1 MSAGFPFE
9 GDEDFYAS
17 IGKLTISWAYV
28 EFGLDWL
35 IREIH
40 EPLDGQTIVESEIPI
55 SLQRKVKY
63 LRRAFNKLPQLAQF
77 RGRFEKIADETIA
90 ASTERHDLIHGFIIS
105 QQGDKAIMVR
115 MLPGVKKP
123 KLFPV
128 TTVSI
133 LKAAVRA
140 DAIQAQSL
148 ASDVASFLDKK

>member
-28 EFGLDWL
+28 EFGLDWML
-35 IREIH
+35 REIH
-40 EPLDGQTIVESEIPI
+40 EPLGGQTIVEPEIPI
-55 SLQRKVKY
+55 SLQRKVRY
-63 LRRAFNKLPQLAQF
+63 LRKAFNKLPQLASF
-77 RGRFEKIADETIA
+77 RDRFKTIGDEIVA
-90 ASTERHDLIHGFIIS
+90 ASDERHDLIHGFIVS
-105 QQGDKAIMVR
+105 QHGDKAVMVR
-115 MLPGVKKP
+115 MVPGVKKP

-140 DAIQAQSL
+140 DRIQAQSL
-148 ASDVASFLDKK
+148 AMDVSNSLKK